1 MRFSAEPKIIL
12 RDPVHFLAFGF
23 GSGLSPKAPGT
34 MGTLVALPFVFL
46 LLHMSLWAYLCSVLM
61 LSAFGIYICGESA
74 RRLNSHDHPGIV
86 WDEFAGMAITMIAVT
101 PSWSNLLVG
110 FVLFRCFDIFKPW
123 PIREVDHRLSGGLG
137 IMLDD
142 MLAGMASCFLLHGLI
157 QFV

>member
-46 LLHMSLWAYLCSVLM
+46 LLHMSLWAYLCSVRM

-101 PSWSNLLVG
+101 PSWANLLMG

-157 QFV
+157 RFV

>member
-61 LSAFGIYICGESA
+61 LSTLGIYICGESA

-101 PSWSNLLVG
+101 PSWANLLMG

-157 QFV
+157 RFV

>member
-101 PSWSNLLVG
+101 PSWLNLLMG

-157 QFV
+157 RFV

>member
-101 PSWSNLLVG
+101 PSWLNLLMG
-110 FVLFRCFDIFKPW
+110 FILFRCFDIFKPW

-157 QFV
+157 RFV

>member
-61 LSAFGIYICGESA
+61 LSTLGIYICGESA

-101 PSWSNLLVG
+101 PSWLNLLMG
-110 FVLFRCFDIFKPW
+110 FILFRCFDIFKPW

-157 QFV
+157 RFV

>member
-74 RRLNSHDHPGIV
+74 RRLNSHDHPGSV

-101 PSWSNLLVG
+101 PSWLNLLMG

-157 QFV
+157 RFV